1 MSKARRKDYRSNT
14 GKTASS
20 VNPAGYSKDAASQ
33 EPVSELE
40 KRAKKNI

>member
-1 MSKARRKDYRSNT
+1 MSKARSKDYRSNK

-20 VNPAGYSKDAASQ
+20 VNPAGYSKDASVQ